1 MRDIKFR
8 AKAIGSG
15 RWLYGDL
22 VWTGSQRSEP
32 HIIEDWSADE
42 DSATSVDEH
51 TLGMNLGM
59 YDKNHKEIFLGDI
72 IASNGKTI
80 GYVAD
85 LEDTPCPMLTTI
97 EDNFR
102 FHEPVVTL
110 YWRNEDIEI
119 VGKIYDNPELMKGD
133 NNERTHNN
141 NKRIRIQQN
150 CKSRIKKRAFSTY
163 GDAKGE

>member
-59 YDKNHKEIFLGDI
+59 YDKNHKEIFLGNI

-119 VGKIYDNPELMKGD
+119 VGNIYDNPELMKGD

-150 CKSRIKKRAFSTY
+150 C
-163 GDAKGE
+163 

>member
-1 MRDIKFR
+1 MRNIRFR
-8 AKAIGSG
+8 AKAVGSG

-22 VWTGSQRSEP
+22 VWTGSQRTEP

-72 IASNGKTI
+72 IASNRKII
-80 GYVAD
+80 GHVVD
-85 LEDTPCPMLTTI
+85 VDDSPCPILVTN
-97 EDNFR
+97 EGNFN
-102 FHEPVVTL
+102 FFEYVVRL

-119 VGKIYDNPELMKGD
+119 AGNIYDNPELLKED
-133 NNERTHNN
+133 
-141 NKRIRIQQN
+141 KQ
-150 CKSRIKKRAFSTY
+150 
-163 GDAKGE
+163 